1 MFTKQ
6 FWKDTAERAVRTFA
20 QTLIGALGAGFV
32 VTDIAQWKAALIA
45 SGFAAVLSVLMSLA
59 GTRVGDDQSPAFFE
73 EAA

>member
-1 MFTKQ
+1 MRTRQ
-6 FWKDTAERAVRTFA
+6 FWVDTGERAVRTFA
-20 QTLIGALGAGFV
+20 QALVAAITAGLV
-32 VTDIAQWKAALIA
+32 VTDIAQWKAALIT